1 MVAPSALLPWAK
13 LACSGNSHQ
22 VLQVTRAR
30 DVPLGLQVRFLLWVV
45 AIRKNRGLKAQ
56 RNRKNYT
63 ETKRGDAALTVSKG
77 SNWAKK
83 EGTCS
88 NIKKSSS
95 I

>member
-1 MVAPSALLPWAK
+1 M
-13 LACSGNSHQ
+13 
-22 VLQVTRAR
+22 
-30 DVPLGLQVRFLLWVV
+30 FLLGF
-45 AIRKNRGLKAQ
+45 RKNRGLKAQ